1 MKRPQRRTRQ
11 KKKSML
17 ASAASVDR
25 GELQRMAERARYS
38 PSPYHKARPSNTVGA
53 TPRPDKTVCGRLALP
68 DCRDAADLLKAG
80 ILRGMIST
88 QLRRGWPQNVWAVD
102 DAGIVYEAQLG
113 NSELGEYHGYPMK
126 ADDHFARVVRKEW
139 EGR

>member
-1 MKRPQRRTRQ
+1 
-11 KKKSML
+11 
-17 ASAASVDR
+17 
-25 GELQRMAERARYS
+25 MAERARYS

-53 TPRPDKTVCGRLALP
+53 TPRPDKTVCGRPALP
-68 DCRDAADLLKAG
+68 EYQDAADLLKAG
-80 ILRGMIST
+80 I
-88 QLRRGWPQNVWAVD
+88 VH
-102 DAGIVYEAQLG
+102 EAQLG